1 MSCFNSP
8 SKRAGLALCLLVCL
22 TYLSGCAT
30 SMTSMTDA
38 RAYDV
43 GEVQA
48 VVAYQA
54 SVHGNIVGGLTN
66 AATSA
71 EEEFNRDSDEPI
83 SEESFRNW
91 LDTAI
96 IFALF
101 RPGTGPELMIRTG
114 VTDDVLEGIDVG
126 FKTDLNILKFDGKL
140 QFWQSEDEAHAASV
154 SLGYA
159 HHLNVGNKILSYL
172 TLTDFSR
179 SDLDL
184 KMMYGFRLSEFVKV
198 NVAPHLIISRIKP
211 ESKIPDWLLE
221 RLPDEVKQLDPG
233 QFFETEWMQYYG
245 ANFNIML
252 GYKYAF
258 VALDAGMF
266 YLNFNPTVVNEERN
280 YGGGALSIAAGISG
294 HYKF

>member
-1 MSCFNSP
+1 MHSLTKLVRYSP
-8 SKRAGLALCLLVCL
+8 MLLLIVCVALLA
-22 TYLSGCAT
+22 GCAT

-38 RAYDV
+38 RAYEV

-54 SVHGNIVGGLTN
+54 SVHANLIDGLTG
-66 AATSA
+66 AAKSA
-71 EEEFNRDSDEPI
+71 GEEFDSNSDEPI
-83 SEESFRNW
+83 SEESFRTW

-114 VTDDVLEGIDVG
+114 ITDDVLEGIDVG
-126 FKTDLNILKFDGKL
+126 FKTDLNILKVDAKL
-140 QFWQSEDEAHAASV
+140 QFWESEDAAHAASV

-159 HHLNVGNKILSYL
+159 HHLNVGNKVLSYL

-179 SDLDL
+179 SDIDI
-184 KMMYGFRLSEFVKV
+184 KMLYGFRLAEFVKL
-198 NVAPHLIISRIKP
+198 NVAPHLILSRITP
-211 ESKIPDWLLE
+211 ETKVPSWLME
-221 RLPDEVKQLDPG
+221 RLPDAIKQYDPS
-233 QFFETEWMQYYG
+233 QFFKTEWMQYYG

-258 VALDAGMF
+258 FAFDVGMF
-266 YLNFNPTVVNEERN
+266 YLNFNPTVINEERS
-280 YGGGALSIAAGISG
+280 YGGGALSLSAGLSG